1 MLWMNTLNGIRN
13 ATKLRLTYMQT
24 CFLAQ
29 IVSTGGAA
37 QLVKGYGLDM
47 EKPQLPENHAYILPS
62 PEIY

>member
-1 MLWMNTLNGIRN
+1 
-13 ATKLRLTYMQT
+13 MQT

-62 PEIY
+62 PELY

>member
-1 MLWMNTLNGIRN
+1 
-13 ATKLRLTYMQT
+13 MQT

-47 EKPQLPENHAYILPS
+47 EKPQLPENHAFQRCSRALLRTGVT
-62 PEIY
+62 